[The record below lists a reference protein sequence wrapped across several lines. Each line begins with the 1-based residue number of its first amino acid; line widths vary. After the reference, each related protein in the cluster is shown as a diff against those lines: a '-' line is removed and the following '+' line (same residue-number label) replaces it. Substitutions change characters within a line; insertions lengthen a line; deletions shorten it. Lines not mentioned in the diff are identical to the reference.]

1 MCYFSSDAV
10 GRSEVNGSKVSVFI
24 NEKLRDRGEC
34 GANEQNN
41 KKPVTPFDYA
51 TSASTPQYKR
61 VFAHDNLAS
70 SRPARAKTL
79 VDLGPGSQ
87 PYFSHFRD

>member
-1 MCYFSSDAV
+1 MCYFCSDAV

-41 KKPVTPFDYA
+41 KKPVTPFDDA

-61 VFAHDNLAS
+61 VFSHEQFGVQPFSPGQEAS
-70 SRPARAKTL
+70 RLS
-79 VDLGPGSQ
+79 PG
-87 PYFSHFRD
+87 